1 MRTTRNHDFESGE
14 NNAGASALREFE
26 KRQAK
31 RHTRIEDQWGTGK
44 FGTIAKFLSEPPQNE
59 TSWKTG
65 AEGERQLSQLLNRK
79 LGETCVVLDDR
90 QIPGSKANI
99 DHIVIAPTGVWI
111 IDAKKYKGRI
121 EVVSKL
127 FADNELRV
135 AGRNKAK
142 LVEGLHRQKAA
153 VLRALSM
160 EDQSTTMHMVL
171 CFVDG
176 DFPLF
181 SGEGE
186 VEEVSVVSSNSVAR
200 LIANSSPA
208 ELDVE
213 RFAAMLDHALPS
225 A

>member
-1 MRTTRNHDFESGE
+1 M
-14 NNAGASALREFE
+14 
-26 KRQAK
+26 
-31 RHTRIEDQWGTGK
+31 
-44 FGTIAKFLSEPPQNE
+44 
-59 TSWKTG
+59 
-65 AEGERQLSQLLNRK
+65 
-79 LGETCVVLDDR
+79 
-90 QIPGSKANI
+90 
-99 DHIVIAPTGVWI
+99 WI

-142 LVEGLHRQKAA
+142 LVQGLHRQKVA

-181 SGEGE
+181 GGEGE
-186 VEEVSVVSSNSVAR
+186 VDEVNVVSSNSVAR

-213 RFAAMLDHALPS
+213 RFAAMLNHALPP